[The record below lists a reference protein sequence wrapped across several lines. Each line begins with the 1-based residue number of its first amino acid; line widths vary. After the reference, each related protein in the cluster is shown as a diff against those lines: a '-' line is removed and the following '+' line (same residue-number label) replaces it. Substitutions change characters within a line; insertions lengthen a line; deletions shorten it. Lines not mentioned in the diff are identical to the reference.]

1 MERPVSHF
9 HLPEDK
15 VPLPPPDAK
24 ISTTAC
30 DYCIVG
36 CGYKV
41 YTWPLGKEGG
51 PKAAENALKTNF
63 PAGIMSGKWISPN
76 MHNIVHVDGKPHH
89 LVVIPDGD
97 ATVVNIGGNHSI
109 RGGVLAQ
116 KCYNPN
122 RPSQDRLL
130 QPMMRVRR
138 TLQAI
143 SWDLAFEVM
152 AGISRHVLDR
162 YGAEAWAMKTY
173 SYQYFENTYAI
184 SKLAFGAIGTP
195 AYAPHDKP
203 GPGPDTP
210 GLDWSGIDAF
220 SASYEDWGEAEVIYF
235 AGVDPWETKSV
246 LYTTWIMGGKT
257 PNKNLIFALP
267 RKTTGVAYGE
277 TKGGLFLSVIPGTDV
292 VLHLAIIR
300 VILENGWEDK
310 EFIDKWLS
318 NQWEIDAGM
327 GRGPRNTPSEWF
339 TTWGRYGVGF
349 SEYKKWILEYKYAEL
364 QTAQQITGVPTESI
378 RKAAELLAKP
388 RPDGSRPNASF
399 MLEKGI
405 YWCNNLGNTTSFAAL
420 GLICG
425 AGNRPGRVISRGGGH
440 QRGWMGG
447 AGYPRILSPE
457 KFPGRRKKEI
467 DLDRWVVDGHVRFAW
482 VIGTTWL
489 QAMAASQELID
500 VFEKMT
506 RQNTNQV
513 RSFDPQSAIES
524 LKKRVDSGG
533 MVVVHQGIYP
543 VDPIGTQF
551 ADLLLPAATW
561 GEENFT
567 RCNGE
572 RRIRLYSKFYDAPGQ
587 AKPDWWIIAGFA
599 KKMGFEGFDW
609 KNSNE
614 VFEESARFGRGG
626 VLNYHPLVV
635 KAKREGKRAHDL
647 LREYGTEGIQTP
659 IRLEAGKLVGT
670 KRLHDSTLRLGPP
683 EGPTTHPKW
692 LTSFDTHTGKA
703 ILLRSYWEDF
713 QDFFD
718 AVSPRGDELWVTNG
732 RINELWQT
740 VFDDLRRPYIM
751 QRWPY
756 QFLEI
761 HPEDAKARRI
771 ESGDLLAIEND
782 NVLVQTGGY
791 LGVEDNELSFTEL
804 QKAGH
809 IKSTTGSFNAVAI
822 VTDAVRKGVAWAYF
836 GFTGN
841 PPNAVVPRVP
851 DPVTN
856 RYRFKLG
863 KGRITKIGES
873 PYKRSFTAM
882 SFAPRTIMR

>member
-1 MERPVSHF
+1 MATPVSHF
-9 HLPEDK
+9 YLPEDK
-15 VPLPPPDAK
+15 IPLPPPDATV
-24 ISTTAC
+24 STTAC

-41 YTWPLGKEGG
+41 YTWPIGKEGG
-51 PKAAENALKTNF
+51 PKARQNALKVNF
-63 PAGIMSGKWISPN
+63 PTGINTGKWISPN
-76 MHNIVHVDGKPHH
+76 MHNIVSVEGRPHH
-89 LVVIPDGD
+89 LVVVPDGD
-97 ATVVNIGGNHSI
+97 AQVVNIGGNHSI

-116 KCYNPN
+116 KCFNPN
-122 RPSQDRLL
+122 KPSQERLI
-130 QPMMRVRR
+130 QPMMRVRG

-143 SWDLAFEVM
+143 SWDTAFEVL
-152 AGISRHVLDR
+152 AGVSRHVLDR
-162 YGAEAWAMKTY
+162 YGPEAWAMKTY

-184 SKLAFGAIGTP
+184 SRLAFWAIQTP

-210 GLDWSGIDAF
+210 GLDWAGIDAF
-220 SASYEDWGEAEVIYF
+220 SASYEDWGQADVIYF

-246 LYTTWIMGGKT
+246 LFTSWIMKGANPDK
-257 PNKNLIFALP
+257 KLIFALP

-277 TKGGLFLSVIPGTDV
+277 RKGGLFLPVVPGTDV

-300 VILENGWEDK
+300 LILENGWEDTA
-310 EFIDKWLS
+310 FIEQWVS
-318 NQWEIDAGM
+318 NAWEIDTGM

-349 SEYKKWILEYKYAEL
+349 PDYKRWILGYRYAEL
-364 QTAQQITGVPTESI
+364 KTAEQITGVPAELI
-378 RKAAELLAKP
+378 RQAAELLAKP
-388 RPDGSRPNASF
+388 RPDGSRPKASF

-420 GLICG
+420 GLVCG

-447 AGYPRILSPE
+447 AGYPRGLSPE

-489 QAMAASQELID
+489 QAMAASQELMD
-500 VFEKMT
+500 VFGKMT
-506 RQNTNQV
+506 RGNAHQV
-513 RSFDPQSAIES
+513 KSFDPASAIET

-533 MVVVHQGIYP
+533 MVVVDQDIYP

-551 ADLLLPAATW
+551 ADLVLPAATW
-561 GEENFT
+561 GEEAFT

-572 RRIRLYSKFYDAPGQ
+572 RRLRLYSRFYDPPGE

-599 KKMGFEGFDW
+599 QKMGFKGFEW
-609 KNSNE
+609 KDSNA
-614 VFEESARFGRGG
+614 VFEEAARFGRGG
-626 VLNYHPLVV
+626 VLNYHPLVA
-635 KAKREGKRAHDL
+635 KAKHEGKRAHDL
-647 LREYGTEGIQTP
+647 LGEYGTEGIQTP
-659 IRLEAGKLVGT
+659 IRLVGGKLVGT
-670 KRLHDSTLRLGPP
+670 KRLHDPTLVLGPP
-683 EGPTTHPKW
+683 EGVTVHPKW
-692 LTSFDTHTGKA
+692 LTAFDTHTGKA

-713 QDFFD
+713 QDFHE

-732 RINELWQT
+732 RINEMWQSG
-740 VFDDLRRPYIM
+740 FDDLRRPYIM

-761 HPEDAKARRI
+761 HPEDARPRGI
-771 ESGDLLAIEND
+771 ESGDLVAIQND

-804 QKAGH
+804 RKAGR
-809 IKSTTGSFNAVAI
+809 IQSGTGSFNAVAI
-822 VTDAVRKGVAWAYF
+822 VTDAVRAGVTFAYF
-836 GFTGN
+836 GFPGN
-841 PPNAVVPRVP
+841 PANSVVPRVP

-863 KGRITKIGES
+863 KGRIRKIGES

-882 SFAPRTIMR
+882 SFAPRTVV